1 NVTIVDL
8 SLEPTF
14 ESDKAILRFHGEIEG
29 NFRKAF
35 ACAAEPEVPQQ
46 IVLPDEFYE
55 RLRQIQHAE
64 LDYFALNLTVSRSD
78 GTLRLD
84 CKQKIT
90 GDVERQFN
98 EVKNLCID
106 FIEDLAPNATS
117 QFYTFCRT
125 VLRETHV
132 SAKVMD
138 FTLTYTRQ
146 GTRGILE
153 FCFEGLKLKPPSE
166 TTVDAFKFYSLFDNL
181 AEAIPEG
188 IADVTFVIEGGSSE
202 SELIEI
208 IVPPHVHVAE
218 KTRHRV
224 TFKGINF
231 NELKDL
237 AFKVVRNA
245 WGVADAN
252 IHEIEELIAGKKR
265 KIIAITNSTL
275 RRFQFLVDR
284 IELEVE
290 GPEGTIGALNMTI
303 PKEAVSGVIVVYI
316 DKSIV
321 TPTISMNA
329 THYFV
334 FVKYTHSIHTIQVK
348 WGIPQLSLAV
358 SSNKVHVGESITFT
372 GSLSFEGTPITGVDV
387 SLYIN
392 DEPVESTVT
401 NINGEYSFTYAFMNE
416 GTYECKVVCETYEVE
431 SEVQTIKVSA
441 PPSPPV
447 MLYGLAIVAVVIILV
462 AAVLMLRRKS

>member
-1 NVTIVDL
+1 
-8 SLEPTF
+8 
-14 ESDKAILRFHGEIEG
+14 
-29 NFRKAF
+29 
-35 ACAAEPEVPQQ
+35 
-46 IVLPDEFYE
+46 
-55 RLRQIQHAE
+55 
-64 LDYFALNLTVSRSD
+64 
-78 GTLRLD
+78 
-84 CKQKIT
+84 
-90 GDVERQFN
+90 
-98 EVKNLCID
+98 
-106 FIEDLAPNATS
+106 
-117 QFYTFCRT
+117 
-125 VLRETHV
+125 
-132 SAKVMD
+132 
-138 FTLTYTRQ
+138 
-146 GTRGILE
+146 
-153 FCFEGLKLKPPSE
+153 
-166 TTVDAFKFYSLFDNL
+166 
-181 AEAIPEG
+181 
-188 IADVTFVIEGGSSE
+188 IEGGSSE

-303 PKEAVSGVIVVYI
+303 PKEAVSGVIIVYI